1 MKKSDFKIL
10 LYFFVPLFI
19 TLAFKYVSSKPA
31 IDDISISN
39 QTDEIVKTSS
49 KIELTEVD
57 FNFDVKP
64 ILSDKCYTCHGPDDK
79 ARKANLRLDIE
90 SGFYKSL
97 EDNPNH
103 YVINKNNPEKSEI
116 LNRINSENAS
126 YVMPPPESNLKL
138 SAREKEVL
146 KKWVDQGGN
155 WEPHWAYTK
164 PKLPNIPEIDI
175 ENWASNEIDYFIAK
189 KLKSVGMTP
198 SEKEEKE
205 ILIRRAYFDLIGL
218 PPTIQEID
226 EFVSDN
232 SNNAYEKV
240 IDKLLESK
248 SYGERMAAIWMDLS
262 RYGDS
267 HGYQD
272 DQERIMWPWRDWV
285 IHAYNTNMTYDK
297 FITWQMAGDMLPNA
311 TKEQIIASGFNRNHK
326 ITQEGGVV
334 PEEYRV
340 EYVADRTVTSAK
352 IMMGLTVE
360 CARCHTHKYDPISH
374 DEFFSLYSFFN
385 NVDEDGLIGYGI
397 TAPKPNLT
405 IKKADIKKDLSFIN
419 LPDSINDVTLMVM
432 KETENLRNTYVLN
445 RGSYDSP
452 TKLVKPSTP
461 EVVLKFDKDKY
472 PSNRIGLSKWFFDDD
487 NPLTSRVTVNR
498 LWQQFFGVGIV
509 ATPDDFG
516 SQGNKPFNPELLD
529 WLAYTFQH
537 HDKWDTKKF
546 IKRIVMSS
554 TYKQSSKVKDENRLK
569 DPDNTYLANYPRQKL
584 SAEMIRDN
592 ALATSGM
599 LVNKVGGP
607 SVKPMQPPGLWDE
620 VTGGGGGSL
629 AFYVEDTG
637 ENLYRRSLYTF
648 WKRTVPPPSMMI
660 FDAPTRDFCSPV
672 RQKTSTP
679 LQSLALMND
688 PQYQI
693 AAENLSHNIFNE
705 DTSIEKKINKLYRTV
720 TGRTPKEDEI
730 AELKKYLNEI
740 KSLNK
745 IEESKAF
752 NSLVVLVYNL
762 DETTQKS

>member
-1 MKKSDFKIL
+1 MKKDLSFFIVPLLCVLILKYYSSKPSVTEISNTKQSVELIKSDFKI
-10 LYFFVPLFI
+10 
-19 TLAFKYVSSKPA
+19 
-31 IDDISISN
+31 
-39 QTDEIVKTSS
+39 DEVN
-49 KIELTEVD
+49 

-103 YVINKNNPEKSEI
+103 YVINKNSPEKSEI

-138 SAREKEVL
+138 SDREKEVL

-189 KLKSVGMTP
+189 KLNSVGMTP

-599 LVNKVGGP
+599 LVKKVGGP

>member
-1 MKKSDFKIL
+1 MKKDLLFFIIPLLCVLIL
-10 LYFFVPLFI
+10 KYF
-19 TLAFKYVSSKPA
+19 SSKPSVTEIYNTKQSVELIKSSFK
-31 IDDISISN
+31 ID
-39 QTDEIVKTSS
+39 
-49 KIELTEVD
+49 EVN

-79 ARKANLRLDIE
+79 TRKANLRLDIE

-97 EDNPNH
+97 EDNPNY

-138 SAREKEVL
+138 SAREKEIL

-164 PKLPNIPEIDI
+164 PKLPSIPKIDSK
-175 ENWASNEIDYFIAK
+175 NWASNEIDYFIAK
-189 KLKSVGMTP
+189 KLESVGMTP

-218 PPTIQEID
+218 PPTIQEVD
-226 EFVSDN
+226 EFISDN

-405 IKKADIKKDLSFIN
+405 IKKADINKDLSFIN

-730 AELKKYLNEI
+730 EELKKYLNEI

>member
-1 MKKSDFKIL
+1 M
-10 LYFFVPLFI
+10 PLFI

-31 IDDISISN
+31 IDDISISS

-49 KIELTEVD
+49 KIELTGVD

-138 SAREKEVL
+138 SDREKEVL

-164 PKLPNIPEIDI
+164 PKLPNIPEIDL

-189 KLKSVGMTP
+189 KLTSVGMTP

-599 LVNKVGGP
+599 LVKKVGGP

-693 AAENLSHNIFNE
+693 AAENLSHNIFQE

-730 AELKKYLNEI
+730 EELKKYLNEI

>member
-1 MKKSDFKIL
+1 M
-10 LYFFVPLFI
+10 PLFI
-19 TLAFKYVSSKPA
+19 TLVFKYVSSKPA

-49 KIELTEVD
+49 KVELTEVD

-103 YVINKNNPEKSEI
+103 YVINKNSPEKSEI

-138 SAREKEVL
+138 SVREKEVL

-164 PKLPNIPEIDI
+164 PKLPNVPEIDI

>member
-1 MKKSDFKIL
+1 MKKDIFKNLSYFLIPFMGIIL
-10 LYFFVPLFI
+10 IKNYF
-19 TLAFKYVSSKPA
+19 SKPNLVEVSGK
-31 IDDISISN
+31 D
-39 QTDEIVKTSS
+39 QKLEINNTFSDS
-49 KIELTEVD
+49 EINLVD

-79 ARKANLRLDIE
+79 ARKANLRLDTE
-90 SGFYKSL
+90 NGFYKAL

-103 YVINKNNPEKSEI
+103 FVIDKNNLVESEI
-116 LNRINSENAS
+116 LKRISRKNSV
-126 YVMPPPESNLKL
+126 YKMPPPESNLDL
-138 SAREKEVL
+138 SDREKEIL
-146 KKWVDQGGN
+146 KKWVLQGGK
-155 WEPHWAYTK
+155 WDKHWAYIK
-164 PKLPNIPEIDI
+164 PELPIVPEVKNIS
-175 ENWASNEIDYFIAK
+175 WTTNEIDYFILR
-189 KLKSVGMTP
+189 KLESIGMSP
-198 SEKEEKE
+198 SKIEEKE
-205 ILIRRAYFDLIGL
+205 ILLRRVYFDIIGL
-218 PPTIQEID
+218 PPS
-226 EFVSDN
+226 VSDIDN
-232 SNNAYEKV
+232 FISDKSPNAYEKI
-240 IDKLLESK
+240 IDKLLESEA
-248 SYGERMAAIWMDLS
+248 YGERMASIWMDLS

-285 IHAYNTNMTYDK
+285 IHAYNSNMPYDE

-311 TKEQIIASGFNRNHK
+311 TKEQILASGFNRNHK

-360 CARCHTHKYDPISH
+360 CARCHTHKYDPITH

-405 IKKADIKKDLSFIN
+405 INSSDVINELPFIN
-419 LPDSINDVTLMVM
+419 LPDSLNDVTLMVM

-452 TKLVKPSTP
+452 TKLVKPGTP
-461 EVVLKFDKDKY
+461 KAVLKFDEEKY
-472 PSNRIGLSKWFFDDD
+472 PPNRIGLSKWFFDKE

-498 LWQQFFGVGIV
+498 IWQQFFGVGIV

-516 SQGNKPFNPELLD
+516 SQGNKPINPELLD
-529 WLAYTFQH
+529 WLAFTFQNN
-537 HDKWDTKKF
+537 DNWNTKKF

-554 TYKQSSKVKDENRLK
+554 TYRQSSKIKKENLLI
-569 DPDNTYLANYPRQKL
+569 DPDNSYLANYPRQKL

-592 ALATSGM
+592 ALATSGI
-599 LVNKVGGP
+599 LVHKVGGP
-607 SVKPMQPPGLWDE
+607 SVKPIQPPGLWDE

-629 AFYVEDTG
+629 AFYIPDTG
-637 ENLYRRSLYTF
+637 ENLNRRSLYTF

-660 FDAPTRDFCSPV
+660 FDAPTRDFCAPV

-688 PQYQI
+688 PQYQL
-693 AAENLSHNIFNE
+693 AAENLSNNIFNE
-705 DTSIEKKINKLYRTV
+705 KTSINEKIVKVYRTI
-720 TGRTPKEDEI
+720 TGRTPSIKEIDKLI
-730 AELKKYLNEI
+730 NYLNEV
-740 KSLNK
+740 SNLNNYSEK
-745 IEESKAF
+745 KAF

>member
-1 MKKSDFKIL
+1 MKKDLLFFIVPLLCVLILKYYSSKPSVTEISNTKQSVELIKSDFKI
-10 LYFFVPLFI
+10 
-19 TLAFKYVSSKPA
+19 
-31 IDDISISN
+31 
-39 QTDEIVKTSS
+39 DEVN
-49 KIELTEVD
+49 

-103 YVINKNNPEKSEI
+103 YVINKNSPEKSEI

-138 SAREKEVL
+138 SNKEKEVL

-164 PKLPNIPEIDI
+164 PKLPNIPEIDL

-189 KLKSVGMTP
+189 KLNSVGMKP

-232 SNNAYEKV
+232 SSNAYEKV

-405 IKKADIKKDLSFIN
+405 IKKSDIKKDLPFIN

-693 AAENLSHNIFNE
+693 AAENLSHKIFNE
-705 DTSIEKKINKLYRTV
+705 NSSIEKKINKLYRTV